1 VPSSLRNSHTKCK
14 MPVHAAGDDGQGA
27 TRLRG
32 AAARSRETSGG
43 HAIFGHHREHLAV
56 SVADNFFPGPR
67 LYARSTVEQHDI
79 EEDARDETR
88 DLRDLRE
95 RERERGIE

>member
-1 VPSSLRNSHTKCK
+1 VPSSLRNSHTTGKV
-14 MPVHAAGDDGQGA
+14 PVHASGDDGQGA

-56 SVADNFFPGPR
+56 SVADKFFPGPR

-79 EEDARDETR
+79 E
-88 DLRDLRE
+88 RE
-95 RERERGIE
+95 GKVRGRVFVFSSTP